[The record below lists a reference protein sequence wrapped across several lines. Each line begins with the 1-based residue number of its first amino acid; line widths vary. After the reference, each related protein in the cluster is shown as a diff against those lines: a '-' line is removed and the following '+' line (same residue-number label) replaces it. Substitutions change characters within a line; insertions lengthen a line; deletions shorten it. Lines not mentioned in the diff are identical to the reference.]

1 MPRTER
7 KEGSALSF
15 ITELLTSSSPI
26 AMWGMV
32 GIVLVVWGYYGI
44 LEMRGEN

>member
-32 GIVLVVWGYYGI
+32 GIVLVVCALGYYGI
-44 LEMRGEN
+44 LEDGR